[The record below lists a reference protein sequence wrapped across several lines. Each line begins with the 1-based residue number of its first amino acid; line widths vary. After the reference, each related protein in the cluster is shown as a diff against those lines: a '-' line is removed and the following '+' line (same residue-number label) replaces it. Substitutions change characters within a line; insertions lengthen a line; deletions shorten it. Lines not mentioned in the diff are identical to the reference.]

1 MSDTIFALASAKGR
15 AGVSLIRISGPAA
28 FAAGY
33 RISGSEIP
41 VRSPVLRKLKN
52 AEGGTIDEALILGF
66 LGPASFTGEDIIELQ
81 CHGSIAVIASILAS
95 LSGIEDCRLAEPGE
109 FARRALMNG
118 RLDLAQVEGLG
129 DLIDAETEAQQKQA
143 LLVMQG
149 ALSDKVEDWRR
160 DLIRAVALIEA
171 TIDFADEDIP
181 QDVTPEVTE
190 LLNGVL
196 GDLQQQV
203 DGSFAAER
211 IREGFEVAIVGPP
224 NAGKSTLL
232 NTLAGRDAA
241 ITSEFAGTTRDV
253 IEVRMDI
260 GGLPVTL
267 LDTAGLRATEDV
279 IEGIG
284 VSRAIERAKRAD
296 IRVFLNE
303 AETPSIFGLS
313 PKADDIQV
321 WSKSDTHGLRDGLNI
336 SSLTGV
342 GIDDLVSA
350 ISAVLEQKSSSAM
363 VASRERHRIAL
374 NIAIHHITEGNTII
388 SKSYELSELAAEEI
402 HYGINAL
409 NSLIGR
415 VDVEH
420 ILDEIF
426 SSFCLG
432 K

>member
-1 MSDTIFALASAKGR
+1 MSDTIFALATAKGR
-15 AGVSLIRISGPAA
+15 AGVSVIRISGPDAFTAA
-28 FAAGY
+28 TQVC
-33 RISGSEIP
+33 GSDIP
-41 VRSPVLRKLKN
+41 VRSPVVRTLKD
-52 AEGGTIDEALILGF
+52 AEDQIIDEALILGF
-66 LGPASFTGEDIIELQ
+66 KGPASFTGEDVIELQ
-81 CHGSIAVIASILAS
+81 CHGSVAVISSVLKR
-95 LSGIEDCRLAEPGE
+95 LSTLKNCRLADAGE
-109 FARRALMNG
+109 FTRRALMNN
-118 RLDLAQVEGLG
+118 RLDLSQVEGLG

-149 ALSDKVEDWRR
+149 GLSNKVEEWRK

-181 QDVTPEVTE
+181 QDVSPEVRE

-196 GDLQQQV
+196 DDLHQQI

-241 ITSEFAGTTRDV
+241 ITSEIAGTTRDV
-253 IEVRMDI
+253 IEVRMDL

-267 LDTAGLRATEDV
+267 LDTAGLRETDDTV
-279 IEGIG
+279 EGIG
-284 VSRAIERAKRAD
+284 IDRAIERAQRAD

-303 AETPSIFGLS
+303 DGNDSIFGLK
-313 PKADDIQV
+313 PTENDLRV
-321 WSKSDTHGLRDGLNI
+321 WSKSDLKGKRDGLNI
-336 SSLTGV
+336 SSLTGD
-342 GIDDLVSA
+342 GIDALVFELSG
-350 ISAVLEQKSSSAM
+350 ILEKKSSNAM
-363 VASRERHRIAL
+363 AATHERHRVAL
-374 NIAIHHITEGNTII
+374 LQSTYHIVEGKSII
-388 SKSYELSELAAEEI
+388 SKGYEFSELAAEEI
-402 HYGINAL
+402 HQGIHAL

>member
-1 MSDTIFALASAKGR
+1 MSDTIFALATAKGR
-15 AGVSLIRISGPAA
+15 AGVSVIRISGPAA
-28 FAAGY
+28 FRAA
-33 RISGSEIP
+33 RELSGSDIP
-41 VRSPVLRKLKN
+41 LRRPVIRKIVNPLG
-52 AEGGTIDEALILGF
+52 EVLDEALVLGF
-66 LGPASFTGEDIIELQ
+66 DGPKSFTGEDVIELQ
-81 CHGSIAVIASILAS
+81 CHGSVAVVSSILAA
-95 LSGIEDCRLAEPGE
+95 LSEINECRIAEAGE
-109 FARRALMNG
+109 FTRRALMHG

-129 DLIDAETEAQQKQA
+129 DLIEAETEAQQKQA
-143 LLVMQG
+143 LLIMQG
-149 ALSDKVEDWRR
+149 GMSDKVESWRR

-181 QDVTPEVTE
+181 QDVTPEVIA

-196 GDLQQQV
+196 GDLQSQV

-211 IREGFEVAIVGPP
+211 IREGFEVAIVGSP

-241 ITSEFAGTTRDV
+241 ITSEIAGTTRDV

-267 LDTAGLRATEDV
+267 LDTAGLRETDDT
-279 IEGIG
+279 IESIG
-284 VSRAIERAKRAD
+284 VSRAIARAKRAD

-303 AETPSIFGLS
+303 VDDAPIFGLTPS
-313 PKADDIQV
+313 ADDLLV
-321 WSKSDTHGLRDGLNI
+321 WSKSDSYGLRNGLNI
-336 SSLTGV
+336 SSVTGD
-342 GIDDLVSA
+342 GIEELVSTIA
-350 ISAVLEQKSSSAM
+350 SILAQKSSIAM
-363 VASRERHRIAL
+363 VASRERHRVAL
-374 NIAIHHITEGNTII
+374 NLAIQHLQEGKSII
-388 SKSYELSELAAEEI
+388 SISYDASELAAEEI
-402 HYGINAL
+402 HLAINAL

-415 VDVEH
+415 VGVED

>member
-1 MSDTIFALASAKGR
+1 MSDTIFALATAKGR
-15 AGVSLIRISGPAA
+15 AGVSVIRISGPDA
-28 FAAGY
+28 FAAASK
-33 RISGSEIP
+33 ICGSDIP
-41 VRSPVLRKLKN
+41 ARSPVVRNLEDADN
-52 AEGGTIDEALILGF
+52 QTIDEALVLGF
-66 LGPASFTGEDIIELQ
+66 KGPASFTGEDVIELQ
-81 CHGSIAVIASILAS
+81 CHGSVAVVASVLKT
-95 LSGIEDCRLAEPGE
+95 LSSYENCRLADAGE
-109 FARRALMNG
+109 FTRRALTNN
-118 RLDLAQVEGLG
+118 RLDLSQVEGLG
-129 DLIDAETEAQQKQA
+129 DLIEAETEAQQKQA

-149 ALSDKVEDWRR
+149 GLSNKVEEWRK

-181 QDVTPEVTE
+181 QDVSPEVSA

-196 GDLQQQV
+196 DDLEQQI

-241 ITSEFAGTTRDV
+241 ITSEIAGTTRDV
-253 IEVRMDI
+253 IEVRMDL

-267 LDTAGLRATEDV
+267 LDTAGLRETDDTVES
-279 IEGIG
+279 IGID
-284 VSRAIERAKRAD
+284 RAIDRAQRAD

-303 AETPSIFGLS
+303 DEGDFVFGLK
-313 PKADDIQV
+313 PADGDLRV
-321 WSKSDTHGLRDGLNI
+321 WSKSDLKGKRNGLNI
-336 SSLTGV
+336 SSLTGD
-342 GIDDLVSA
+342 GIDALVQEVSG
-350 ISAVLEQKSSSAM
+350 IIEKKSSNAM
-363 VASRERHRIAL
+363 AATHERHRVAL
-374 NIAIHHITEGNTII
+374 LQATSYIIEGKSII
-388 SKSYELSELAAEEI
+388 SKGYDFSELAAAEI
-402 HYGINAL
+402 HQGIHAL

>member
-1 MSDTIFALASAKGR
+1 MSDTIFALATAKGR
-15 AGVSLIRISGPAA
+15 AGVSVIRISGPDAFTAA
-28 FAAGY
+28 AK
-33 RISGSEIP
+33 ICGSDIP
-41 VRSPVLRKLKN
+41 ARSPVVRNLKDADN
-52 AEGGTIDEALILGF
+52 QTIDEALVLGF
-66 LGPASFTGEDIIELQ
+66 KGPASFTGEDVIELQ
-81 CHGSIAVIASILAS
+81 CHGSVAVVASVLKT
-95 LSGIEDCRLAEPGE
+95 LSSYENCRLAEAGE
-109 FARRALMNG
+109 FTRRALTNN
-118 RLDLAQVEGLG
+118 RLDLSQVEGLG
-129 DLIDAETEAQQKQA
+129 DLIEAETEAQQKQA

-149 ALSDKVEDWRR
+149 GLSNKVEDWRK

-181 QDVTPEVTE
+181 QDVSPEVSE

-196 GDLQQQV
+196 EDLQQQI

-241 ITSEFAGTTRDV
+241 ITSEVAGTTRDV
-253 IEVRMDI
+253 IEVRMDL

-267 LDTAGLRATEDV
+267 LDTAGLRETNDTVES
-279 IEGIG
+279 IGID
-284 VSRAIERAKRAD
+284 RAIDRAQRAD

-303 AETPSIFGLS
+303 DVGDPTFGLT
-313 PKADDIQV
+313 PAENDLRV
-321 WSKSDTHGLRDGLNI
+321 WSKSDLMGQRDGLNI
-336 SSLTGV
+336 SSLTGD
-342 GIDDLVSA
+342 GIDTLVREVSG
-350 ISAVLEQKSSSAM
+350 ILEKKSSNAM
-363 VASRERHRIAL
+363 AATHERHRVAL
-374 NIAIHHITEGNTII
+374 LQASEYIFEGKSII
-388 SKSYELSELAAEEI
+388 SKGYEFSELAAAEI
-402 HYGINAL
+402 HQGIYAL